1 MRRLDHQPPR
11 APFAQEN
18 LRLQSWQGSCNAKP
32 HRPQWQVFQMSRRT
46 QVAVDRELLVRKLEK
61 AAEEAAA
68 ANEDVRAAE
77 IRRWRA

>member
-1 MRRLDHQPPR
+1 MQRQV
-11 APFAQEN
+11 
-18 LRLQSWQGSCNAKP
+18 
-32 HRPQWQVFQMSRRT
+32 PQAAVWRVLQMSRRT

-77 IRRWRA
+77 IRRWRAYCRWRKIAKLM